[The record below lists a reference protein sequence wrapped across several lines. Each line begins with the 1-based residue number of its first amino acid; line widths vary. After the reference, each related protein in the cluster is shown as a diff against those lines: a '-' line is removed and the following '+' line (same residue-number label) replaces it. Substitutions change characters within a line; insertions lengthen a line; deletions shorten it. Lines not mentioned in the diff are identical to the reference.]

1 MAILRVD
8 SLSAD
13 WDSQPYHRALACAAF
28 EDWQFACSPLD
39 NWAYLAPEFNYSRLI
54 SGPLAL
60 RDCLPP
66 FPMPAL
72 THSPLKN
79 LAVSERPQERLQRL
93 GPSAL
98 SDSELIA
105 MILRSGSKGTNVLN
119 VASSLVNRAGS
130 LSGMISWTDSE
141 FMRIKGIGKVKS
153 LQLLVVIEICRRI
166 LAADAEALPVLDKPE
181 RVYKFMRSR
190 VIGLEVEKFWTL
202 SLNRKNRLLQLH
214 EATSGTASNSL
225 AHPREVFREAIRCGA
240 SSLICVH
247 NHPSGDPSPS
257 AADIRVTRQ
266 LKEASNIVGIP
277 LLDHVIAGNVAG
289 DPSGLGWYS
298 FQESGLI

>member
-1 MAILRVD
+1 MPAGFRFVLFELRT
-8 SLSAD
+8 
-13 WDSQPYHRALACAAF
+13 PT
-28 EDWQFACSPLD
+28 
-39 NWAYLAPEFNYSRLI
+39 
-54 SGPLAL
+54 
-60 RDCLPP
+60 
-66 FPMPAL
+66 PMPAIAQA
-72 THSPLKN
+72 PLKK
-79 LAVSERPQERLQRL
+79 LAVSERPQERLERL

-105 MILRSGSKGTNVLN
+105 MILRSGSKGINVLN
-119 VASSLVNRAGS
+119 VASSLVNLAGS

-166 LAADAEALPVLDKPE
+166 SAAGDEVLPILDTPE
-181 RVYKFMRSR
+181 NVFKFMRSQL
-190 VIGLEVEKFWTL
+190 IGLEVEKFWSL
-202 SLNRKNRLLQLH
+202 SLNRKNRVLQLH

-225 AHPREVFREAIRCGA
+225 AHPREIFREAIRSGA

-266 LKEASNIVGIP
+266 LKEASKIIGVP
-277 LLDHVIAGNVAG
+277 LLDHVIVGSKAG

-298 FQESGLI
+298 FQGSGLI

>member
-1 MAILRVD
+1 M
-8 SLSAD
+8 
-13 WDSQPYHRALACAAF
+13 
-28 EDWQFACSPLD
+28 
-39 NWAYLAPEFNYSRLI
+39 
-54 SGPLAL
+54 
-60 RDCLPP
+60 
-66 FPMPAL
+66 
-72 THSPLKN
+72 
-79 LAVSERPQERLQRL
+79 
-93 GPSAL
+93 
-98 SDSELIA
+98 
-105 MILRSGSKGTNVLN
+105 LN

-130 LSGMISWTDSE
+130 LSGMISWTESE

-166 LAADAEALPVLDKPE
+166 LAADDEVLPVLDTPE
-181 RVYKFMRSR
+181 NVFKFMRSR
-190 VIGLEVEKFWTL
+190 LIGLEVEKFWSL
-202 SLNRKNRLLQLH
+202 SLNRKIRVLQLH

-225 AHPREVFREAIRCGA
+225 AHPLEVFREAIRSGA

-266 LKEASNIVGIP
+266 LKEASKIIGVH
-277 LLDHVIAGNVAG
+277 LLDHVIVGSTAG

>member
-1 MAILRVD
+1 
-8 SLSAD
+8 
-13 WDSQPYHRALACAAF
+13 
-28 EDWQFACSPLD
+28 
-39 NWAYLAPEFNYSRLI
+39 
-54 SGPLAL
+54 
-60 RDCLPP
+60 
-66 FPMPAL
+66 MPAGFRFDLLESL
-72 THSPLKN
+72 TPASMPANAHTPLKE
-79 LAVSERPQERLQRL
+79 LAISERPQERLERL

-105 MILRSGSKGTNVLN
+105 MILRSGSKGINVLN

-130 LSGMISWTDSE
+130 LSSMISWTDSE

-153 LQLLVVIEICRRI
+153 LQLMVVIEICRRI
-166 LAADAEALPVLDKPE
+166 LAADDEVLPILDTPE
-181 RVYKFMRSR
+181 NVFKFMRSR
-190 VIGLEVEKFWTL
+190 LIGLEVEKFWSL
-202 SLNRKNRLLQLH
+202 SLNRKNRVLQLH

-225 AHPREVFREAIRCGA
+225 AHPREVFREAIRSGA

-266 LKEASNIVGIP
+266 LKEASKIVGVP
-277 LLDHVIAGNVAG
+277 LLDHVIVGSTAG